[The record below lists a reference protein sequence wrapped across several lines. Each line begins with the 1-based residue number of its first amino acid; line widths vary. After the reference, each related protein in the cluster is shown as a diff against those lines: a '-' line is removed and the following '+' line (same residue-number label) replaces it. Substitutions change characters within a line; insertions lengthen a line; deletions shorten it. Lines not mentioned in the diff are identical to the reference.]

1 MAGSTAVLYWLNS
14 QASYNQF
21 VRDRFNKILESNDIN
36 WQYVPMREDPA
47 DLGSSGSLLTKAKQI
62 WWKGPSWLQVKEN
75 WPRQPDIKPSEESE
89 KEVEIS
95 KEHKYIVFT
104 TVAIQDDFDL
114 ILHKFDLHK
123 TLRISAWILRFINNC
138 RKNKK
143 SGPLTTAELVNQKK
157 FYIKREQEK
166 VVSSDRFEDD
176 KKRLNLEKNYEGV
189 YICKGRLQGYYPI
202 YLPQDS
208 VLNKKVIFAKHKKS
222 LHGGVA
228 MTMSQVRSLSWIPHL
243 RRLSKLIIRNC
254 YGCKKF
260 RSLPY
265 HSPKPGRLPKDKTE
279 KCFPLEVIETY

>member
-1 MAGSTAVLYWLNS
+1 MTGNTAVLYWLNR

-21 VRDRFNKILESNDIN
+21 LRNRFNKILESDDIN

-62 WWKGPSWLQVKEN
+62 WWTGPSWLQVKEN

-123 TLRISAWILRFINNC
+123 VLRISAWILRFINKC

-143 SGPLTTAELVNQKK
+143 SGPLTTAKLVNQKK
-157 FYIKREQEK
+157 ILY
-166 VVSSDRFEDD
+166 
-176 KKRLNLEKNYEGV
+176 
-189 YICKGRLQGYYPI
+189 
-202 YLPQDS
+202 
-208 VLNKKVIFAKHKKS
+208 
-222 LHGGVA
+222 
-228 MTMSQVRSLSWIPHL
+228 
-243 RRLSKLIIRNC
+243 
-254 YGCKKF
+254 
-260 RSLPY
+260 
-265 HSPKPGRLPKDKTE
+265 
-279 KCFPLEVIETY
+279 